1 VCRSQTAS
9 YSNSAVT
16 AHGMCLLP
24 FQEPILKPPPTAIY
38 PSGCPLPGVTFES
51 NGRVD
56 LAGSSILV
64 GIDSHRTMEI
74 VPIDCFP
81 GSCLDPDGRS
91 VLSVE
96 LAFSPS
102 ERGRVERAIAAADS
116 VMVTI
121 PEPYVL
127 SRDWMTELASSDPKP
142 GYVWIS
148 ETETVTDVLT
158 GGLVSRGRRVFPPYP
173 TDSYRSENETQSPRP
188 AVRPAPGL
196 TLQIKPTQLLCES
209 ADLWR
214 ATTLAGH
221 ELVVSL
227 LDCYGT
233 LEKYEKV
240 LEVLDACDSSLVMA
254 ITLPPPVDSVDWLE
268 SLKPGTLHAG
278 YIWLGDITLNQILV
292 DRGIAV
298 SDAK

>member
-1 VCRSQTAS
+1 
-9 YSNSAVT
+9 
-16 AHGMCLLP
+16 MCLLP
-24 FQEPILKPPPTAIY
+24 YRSAVLKTPQTATY
-38 PSGCPLPGVTFES
+38 PSSCPAPGVTFES

-64 GIDSHRTMEI
+64 GVDSYRTIEI

-81 GSCLDPDGRS
+81 GSYLDPDGRS
-91 VLSVE
+91 VLSEE
-96 LAFSPS
+96 LAFSPA
-102 ERGRVERAIAAADS
+102 ERARVERAIAAAES
-116 VMVTI
+116 VVVTI

-142 GYVWIS
+142 GHVWIN

-158 GGLVSRGRRVFPPYP
+158 GGLVSRRRDVPPYP
-173 TDSYRSENETQSPRP
+173 TDGYRSNGETQSPRP
-188 AVRPAPGL
+188 TERPEPGL

-221 ELVVSL
+221 EFAVSL

-233 LEKYEKV
+233 LDKYYEV
-240 LEVLDACDSSLVMA
+240 LEVLNAFDSKLAMA
-254 ITLPPPVDSVDWLE
+254 ITLPPPVNSIDWLE

-278 YIWLGDITLNQILV
+278 YIWLGDTTLNQILV
-292 DRGIAV
+292 DRGIAL
-298 SDAK
+298 SGNPTR

>member
-1 VCRSQTAS
+1 
-9 YSNSAVT
+9 
-16 AHGMCLLP
+16 MCLLP

-38 PSGCPLPGVTFES
+38 PSGCPAPGVTFQS

-56 LAGSSILV
+56 IAGSSILV
-64 GIDSHRTMEI
+64 GLDSHRTMEI

-102 ERGRVERAIAAADS
+102 ERARVERAIAAADQ
-116 VMVTI
+116 VTVTI

-127 SRDWMTELASSDPKP
+127 SREWMTELASADPKP
-142 GYVWIS
+142 GHVWIS

-158 GGLVSRGRRVFPPYP
+158 GGLVSRRRDVPPYP
-173 TDSYRSENETQSPRP
+173 TDSYRSQNETQSPRP
-188 AVRPAPGL
+188 TERPAPGL
-196 TLQIKPTQLLCES
+196 TLQIKPTQLLC
-209 ADLWR
+209 DGWGDTWQV
-214 ATTLAGH
+214 TTMAGH

-227 LDCYGT
+227 LDCYVMVNVSD
-233 LEKYEKV
+233 LAQMV
-240 LEVLDACDSSLVMA
+240 LERLSKSCSMA
-254 ITLPPPVDSVDWLE
+254 ITLPPPVDSVDWLD

-278 YIWLGDITLNQILV
+278 YIWLGDTTLNQILV
-292 DRGIAV
+292 DRGIATALP
-298 SDAK
+298 S